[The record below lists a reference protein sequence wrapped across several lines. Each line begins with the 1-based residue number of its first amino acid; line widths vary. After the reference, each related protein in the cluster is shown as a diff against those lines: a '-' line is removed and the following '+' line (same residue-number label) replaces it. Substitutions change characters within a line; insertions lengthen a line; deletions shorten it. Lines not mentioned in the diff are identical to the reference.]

1 MRRPDLLRV
10 LRVGVLF
17 LGAASASSILSTH
30 RLSGWLRAAAA
41 IVLAEIVF
49 YGYQCWRCVSEARR
63 ALACKACKGTLPK
76 SRPCVLRSRCFS
88 LYVAGK
94 GPVAIC
100 NGKELAHMRGYCV
113 AFLLIATALE
123 FVAPKEHK

>member
-1 MRRPDLLRV
+1 MKGAMQRPDVLRV

-41 IVLAEIVF
+41 VVLAEIVF

-63 ALACKACKGTLPK
+63 GLACQACKCTLP
-76 SRPCVLRSRCFS
+76 
-88 LYVAGK
+88 
-94 GPVAIC
+94 
-100 NGKELAHMRGYCV
+100 
-113 AFLLIATALE
+113 
-123 FVAPKEHK
+123 